1 MEIDPLGLILQAIK
15 QKILIKRMISIKLVK
30 Q

>member
-1 MEIDPLGLILQAIK
+1 MEIDPLGLVLQAIK